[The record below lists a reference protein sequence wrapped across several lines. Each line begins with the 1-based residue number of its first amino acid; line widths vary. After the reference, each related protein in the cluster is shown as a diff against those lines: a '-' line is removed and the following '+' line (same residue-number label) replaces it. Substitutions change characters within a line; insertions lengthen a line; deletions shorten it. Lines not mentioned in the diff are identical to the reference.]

1 MTPCSFSVA
10 EPGAT
15 SAHCSRN
22 LEEFVMEPM
31 GGDYVSYGLFFAC
44 AGFVALVSLGGLTA
58 F

>member
-1 MTPCSFSVA
+1 LQS
-10 EPGAT
+10 
-15 SAHCSRN
+15 H
-22 LEEFVMEPM
+22 LEELAMEPM